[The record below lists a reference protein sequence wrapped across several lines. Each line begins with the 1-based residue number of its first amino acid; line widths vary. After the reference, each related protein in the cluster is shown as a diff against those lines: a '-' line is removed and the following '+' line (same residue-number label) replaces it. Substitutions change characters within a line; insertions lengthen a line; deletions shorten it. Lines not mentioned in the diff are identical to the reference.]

1 MHRANGPSTMSR
13 DRRDTHQES
22 ITRKS
27 FLSRLGVYTWLGS
40 VGLALLGSVRTAIPS
55 VLPDPSLRFR
65 IGRPHDFALGGA
77 RYFEQENVTVFRDDQ
92 GIFAISTIC
101 THLGCVVRRSEEGFL
116 CPCHGSTFDSKG
128 EVTRGPAPKPLLW
141 YAVAQ
146 STGGALYVD
155 RGKSVNVG
163 TKYHFD
169 IKEA

>member
-1 MHRANGPSTMSR
+1 MSH
-13 DRRDTHQES
+13 DRPDTHQDS

-40 VGLALLGSVRTAIPS
+40 VGLALVGSVRAAIPS

-65 IGRPHDFALGGA
+65 IGHPNNFSPGGA
-77 RYFEQENVTVFRDDQ
+77 RHFEEENVTVFRDDQ

-101 THLGCVVRRSEEGFL
+101 THLGCVVRRSEEGFQ
-116 CPCHGSTFDSKG
+116 CPCHGSTYDSNG

>member
-1 MHRANGPSTMSR
+1 MSH
-13 DRRDTHQES
+13 DRRDSHQES

-27 FLSRLGVYTWLGS
+27 FLSRLGIYTWLGS
-40 VGLALLGSVRTAIPS
+40 VGLALLGSIRAAIPS

-65 IGRPHDFALGGA
+65 IGHLNDFTLGGA
-77 RYFEQENVTVFRDDQ
+77 RYFEEESVTVFRDDQ
-92 GIFAISTIC
+92 GIFAISAIC
-101 THLGCVVRRSEEGFL
+101 THLGCVVRRSEEGFQ
-116 CPCHGSTFDSKG
+116 CPCHGSKFDSKG

-155 RGKSVNVG
+155 RGKVVNVG
-163 TKYHFD
+163 TKFHFE